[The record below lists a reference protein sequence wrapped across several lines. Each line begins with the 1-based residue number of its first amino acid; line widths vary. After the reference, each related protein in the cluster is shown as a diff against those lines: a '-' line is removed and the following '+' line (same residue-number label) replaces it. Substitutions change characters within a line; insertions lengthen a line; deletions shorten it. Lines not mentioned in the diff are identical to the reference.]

1 MDVKLGTIISRFT
14 FTLPSLYDDGRDD
27 YDATV
32 SSPDDAATEES
43 CGVAFTSG
51 THCDEARKTPKTTQA
66 GSRSHVARF
75 GAPASPTEKLDITGA
90 YAFVSHGGA
99 ASSASLAAPSSPPPL
114 LGRAAARGD
123 RNNSTVA
130 APQHDV
136 GDRGGGAVRYG
147 TSLHLPDL
155 VQLAAH
161 AWNVE
166 LHCGST
172 GAASHCVLRLPPF
185 VLGSTLYRGPV
196 VYVLASGVVRM
207 ATHGSVAATELL
219 ARRVRD
225 ALHEAC
231 KPLAV
236 RRAAREELLL
246 MRAVLEDSLSDMLE
260 DEGGEEGPARHLCT
274 AVLKA
279 EARLPSSG
287 VSLSTALAADT
298 AMSSQHGRRAAFGSS
313 AAAARIGPMAR
324 DKAGHGLPTLV
335 STPSVLSARGCKIDF
350 LQAVAT
356 PRWDEIVGLRASLFA
371 PASAAPG
378 SENSGGGGVAKADR
392 DAEGAPRVSVRRA
405 SVNVRGDAPMEWWRW
420 YLGVQADDHGVG
432 GGDGS
437 GAARRG
443 GGAPSAAAANSE
455 EPFPGDCSGVPLL
468 GSWLSG
474 DASEGGNADARS
486 SNKTTGFWTCAGY
499 ADASPENAAS
509 FVHFLQRRR
518 ALLAHHVASF
528 KLRRQATQNS
538 LQILLD
544 WRTATPPTP
553 PAPPAPLSAAA
564 APLMGRPPL
573 ARALVGHPMA
583 VAQPLPDS
591 GTPSVPAAPTR
602 TNISGNTWVT
612 EASAANFF
620 MESTFIAESAAP
632 FELESVRMPTDRM
645 SSADPALPVSM
656 ALGDRN
662 VANPCGSTALAPDS
676 GCGSMSALLEPSV
689 GHSVLRYDS
698 SSSKDDRTAAKAAPE
713 KRMRGVAAA
722 QASAANRD
730 EAASAAMEHV
740 TCLIH
745 RTGRVQMTAAS
756 ELALRQM
763 CAMLL
768 IPFLVATAE
777 VEL

>member
-1 MDVKLGTIISRFT
+1 MDVKLGTIISRFAFT
-14 FTLPSLYDDGRDD
+14 FPSLYDDGRDGH
-27 YDATV
+27 DAAV
-32 SSPDDAATEES
+32 SSSEDADAEES

-51 THCDEARKTPKTTQA
+51 ARCDESRKTAKTTQT
-66 GSRSHVARF
+66 GSRSHATRL

-90 YAFVSHGGA
+90 YAFVSDGGA
-99 ASSASLAAPSSPPPL
+99 ASSVSLTASPPPI

-123 RNNSTVA
+123 RGNSTVA
-130 APQHDV
+130 PPQHGV
-136 GDRGGGAVRYG
+136 GDRGDGAVRCG
-147 TSLHLPDL
+147 TPLHLPDL

-166 LHCGST
+166 LHRGST

-185 VLGSTLYRGPV
+185 ALGRTLYRGPV

-260 DEGGEEGPARHLCT
+260 DEGGEEGRARHLCT

-279 EARLPSSG
+279 EAKLPSRG
-287 VSLSTALAADT
+287 MPLATALAGDT
-298 AMSSQHGRRAAFGSS
+298 ATSSQHGRRAAFGSS
-313 AAAARIGPMAR
+313 STAARVGSLAH
-324 DKAGHGLPTLV
+324 DKAGHGPLTLV
-335 STPSVLSARGCKIDF
+335 STPLVHSARACKIDF

-356 PRWDEIVGLRASLFA
+356 PRWDEIAGLRASLFA

-378 SENSGGGGVAKADR
+378 SEHINSGGGVAKVDR

-437 GAARRG
+437 GVARRG
-443 GGAPSAAAANSE
+443 GGATSAAAANSE
-455 EPFPGDCSGVPLL
+455 KPFLGDRSGVPRL
-468 GSWLSG
+468 GPGLSG

-499 ADASPENAAS
+499 TDASPENAAK
-509 FVHFLQRRR
+509 FVRFLQRRR
-518 ALLAHHVASF
+518 ALLAQHVASF

-544 WRTATPPTP
+544 WRTATPPSP
-553 PAPPAPLSAAA
+553 PAPPPPLSAAA
-564 APLMGRPPL
+564 APLVGRPPL
-573 ARALVGHPMA
+573 ARALVGHLTA
-583 VAQPLPDS
+583 VAQPLIDS
-591 GTPSVPAAPTR
+591 GTPSVPAAPAR
-602 TNISGNTWVT
+602 TSTSGNAWVT

-620 MESTFIAESAAP
+620 MESTFIAESTAP
-632 FELESVRMPTDRM
+632 YGLESVRMPTDRI
-645 SSADPALPVSM
+645 SSADPALPASM
-656 ALGDRN
+656 VLGDGN
-662 VANPCGSTALAPDS
+662 VENPCGSTALTPDS
-676 GCGSMSALLEPSV
+676 GRGSMSALLEPNV
-689 GHSVLRYDS
+689 GHSALRYGS
-698 SSSKDDRTAAKAAPE
+698 SSNKDDRTATKAAPE
-713 KRMRGVAAA
+713 NRKRGVAAA
-722 QASAANRD
+722 QASAAKRD
-730 EAASAAMEHV
+730 EAAAAAMEHV

-756 ELALRQM
+756 ELALRQV